1 MTDQLHVRPGIETS
15 TSPAAD
21 KHALAGRVRRVGA
34 LHQAERTLRSMRAY
48 GAVILFSSVSQPIM
62 YILAMGLG
70 LGVLVGDGGDF
81 AQYGASSYLM
91 YIGPAI
97 LASTVAMSAGIEF
110 TFPVMEGFKW
120 RRLYYGAQASPL
132 SPGQIASGHILAV
145 SVRFAVHAAIF
156 TVVLALFGAV
166 SSPWAVLQ
174 IGSALL
180 GGLAIGLPIM
190 AYVSTLRDEKG
201 QMSLIQRFV
210 IMPLF
215 LFSGTFYPLTNLPGF
230 LQVIGWFS
238 PIWHANELGRV
249 LAFSQPTP
257 AWMILVHVLYLLGI
271 TAGGWLITVRIFS
284 RRLGLE
290 EWRGR
295 TPGAK
300 ADARRQTR
308 MAARDGADVERS
320 AAERSSADRSAP
332 ERGASDRSAP
342 ERGER
347 PASDSAATLPRIV
360 FRRGF
365 AANYYSGNIRAVFG
379 RGLTAIRNNRGVIF
393 LSGLLEPVLFL
404 TSFGLGISPMIASV
418 DAEQVGLGGGGT
430 ISYAAFIAPALLAVS
445 AMNGA
450 IFDSTWNV
458 FFKLKITKLYRTM
471 MSTSLGPVDVA
482 VGEIALALFR
492 GGIYALGFL
501 GVLMIGGL
509 VDPLAAVL
517 MFFAALFI
525 ALGFASVGMAVTSFL
540 SRFQQMDWMMMV
552 LIPMFLFS
560 ATLFPISVYPAGVQ
574 VVIQALPLWHG
585 VELMRDIAFW
595 DFGALTLV
603 HIGYYLVMT
612 VIGLSVTTY
621 RMKKLFL
628 R

>member
-1 MTDQLHVRPGIETS
+1 M
-15 TSPAAD
+15 
-21 KHALAGRVRRVGA
+21 AGRARRFGA

-48 GAVILFSSVSQPIM
+48 GTVILFSSVSQPIM

-70 LGVLVGDGGDF
+70 LGVLVGEGGDF
-81 AQYGASSYLM
+81 AEYGASSYLM
-91 YIGPAI
+91 YIAPAI
-97 LASTVAMSAGIEF
+97 LASTVAMAAGIEF

-145 SVRFAVHAAIF
+145 SVRFGIHAAIF
-156 TVVLALFGAV
+156 TVVLYLFGAI
-166 SSPWAVLQ
+166 SSPLGVLM
-174 IGSALL
+174 IASAML

-230 LQVIGWFS
+230 LQVLGWFS

-249 LAFSQPTP
+249 LAFGQPSP
-257 AWMILVHVLYLLGI
+257 AWLILLHVLYLLGI
-271 TAGGWLITVRIFS
+271 TVAAWLATVRIFT

-300 ADARRQTR
+300 ADAKRQDR
-308 MAARDGADVERS
+308 LAVKDAADV
-320 AAERSSADRSAP
+320 DRSA
-332 ERGASDRSAP
+332 GAGTATTPDSTT
-342 ERGER
+342 
-347 PASDSAATLPRIV
+347 PASTALPRIA

-365 AANYYSGNIRAVFG
+365 GANYYSGNIRAVFG

-404 TSFGLGISPMIASV
+404 TSFGLGISPMIAGV

-482 VGEIALALFR
+482 VGEICLALFR
-492 GGIYALGFL
+492 GGIYALGFI
-501 GVLMIGGL
+501 GVLLVGGL
-509 VDPLAAVL
+509 IDPLAAVL
-517 MFFAALFI
+517 MWCTALFV
-525 ALGFASVGMAVTSFL
+525 ALGFASVGMAVTSFMT
-540 SRFQQMDWMMMV
+540 RFQQMDWMMMV
-552 LIPMFLFS
+552 LMPMFLFS

-574 VVIQALPLWHG
+574 AFIQALPLWHA

-595 DFGALTLV
+595 DFSSLTLV
-603 HIGYYLVMT
+603 HIGYYLVMI
-612 VIGLSVTTY
+612 VAGLALTTY

>member
-1 MTDQLHVRPGIETS
+1 MSTDHLTRHADLQHPD
-15 TSPAAD
+15 SPAAD
-21 KHALAGRVRRVGA
+21 KVTMAGRARRFGA

-48 GAVILFSSVSQPIM
+48 GTVILFSSVSQPIM

-70 LGVLVGDGGDF
+70 LGVLVGDGNDF
-81 AQYGASSYLM
+81 AEYGASSYLM
-91 YIGPAI
+91 YIAPAI
-97 LASTVAMSAGIEF
+97 LASTVALAAGIEF

-145 SVRFAVHAAIF
+145 SVRFGIHAAIF
-156 TVVLALFGAV
+156 TLVLYLFGAI
-166 SSPWAVLQ
+166 SSPLGVLM
-174 IGSALL
+174 IASAML

-230 LQVIGWFS
+230 LQVLGWFS

-249 LAFSQPTP
+249 LAFGQPTP
-257 AWMILVHVLYLLGI
+257 VWLILLHVLYLLGI
-271 TAGGWLITVRIFS
+271 TIGAWLVAVRIFT

-300 ADARRQTR
+300 ADARRQDR
-308 MAARDGADVERS
+308 LAVKDASDVARS
-320 AAERSSADRSAP
+320 AAGQSATAAD
-332 ERGASDRSAP
+332 
-342 ERGER
+342 
-347 PASDSAATLPRIV
+347 PAGSLTPVRAELPRIS

-365 AANYYSGNIRAVFG
+365 GANYYSGNIRAVFG

-404 TSFGLGISPMIASV
+404 TSFGLGISPMIAGV
-418 DAEQVGLGGGGT
+418 DAEQVGLSGGGT

-482 VGEIALALFR
+482 VGEICLALFR
-492 GGIYALGFL
+492 GGLYALGFL
-501 GVLMIGGL
+501 GVLMVGGL
-509 VDPLAAVL
+509 VDPLAALL
-517 MFFAALFI
+517 MWFTALFV
-525 ALGFASVGMAVTSFL
+525 ALGFASIGMAVTSFMT
-540 SRFQQMDWMMMV
+540 RFQQMDWMMMV
-552 LIPMFLFS
+552 LMPMFLFS

-574 VVIQALPLWHG
+574 AFIQALPLWHA

-595 DFGALTLV
+595 DFSGLTLV
-603 HIGYYLVMT
+603 HIGYYLVMI
-612 VIGLSVTTY
+612 VAGLALTTY

>member
-1 MTDQLHVRPGIETS
+1 MSTDRLTADPELQQPVS
-15 TSPAAD
+15 QAAD
-21 KHALAGRVRRVGA
+21 KQTMAGRARRFGA

-48 GAVILFSSVSQPIM
+48 GTVILFSSVSQPIM

-70 LGVLVGDGGDF
+70 LGVLVGEGGDF
-81 AQYGASSYLM
+81 AEYGASSYLM
-91 YIGPAI
+91 YIAPAI
-97 LASTVAMSAGIEF
+97 LASTVAMAAGIEF

-145 SVRFAVHAAIF
+145 SVRFGIHAAIF
-156 TVVLALFGAV
+156 TVVLYLFGAI
-166 SSPWAVLQ
+166 SSPLGVLM
-174 IGSALL
+174 IASAML

-230 LQVIGWFS
+230 LQVLGWFS

-249 LAFSQPTP
+249 LAFGQPSP
-257 AWMILVHVLYLLGI
+257 AWLILLHVLYLLGI
-271 TAGGWLITVRIFS
+271 TVAAWLATVRIFT

-300 ADARRQTR
+300 ADAKRQER
-308 MAARDGADVERS
+308 LAVKDAADSTAPGGA
-320 AAERSSADRSAP
+320 AP
-332 ERGASDRSAP
+332 
-342 ERGER
+342 
-347 PASDSAATLPRIV
+347 DSTALPRIA

-365 AANYYSGNIRAVFG
+365 GANYYSGNIRAVFG

-404 TSFGLGISPMIASV
+404 TSFGLGISPMIAGV
-418 DAEQVGLGGGGT
+418 DAEQVGLRGGGT

-482 VGEIALALFR
+482 VGEICLALFR
-492 GGIYALGFL
+492 GGIYALGFI
-501 GVLMIGGL
+501 GVLLVGGL
-509 VDPLAAVL
+509 IDPLAAVL
-517 MFFAALFI
+517 MWFTALFV
-525 ALGFASVGMAVTSFL
+525 ALGFASVGMAVTSFMT
-540 SRFQQMDWMMMV
+540 RFQQMDWMMMV
-552 LIPMFLFS
+552 LMPMFLFS

-574 VVIQALPLWHG
+574 AFIQALPLWHA

-595 DFGALTLV
+595 DFSGLTLV
-603 HIGYYLVMT
+603 HIGYYLVMI
-612 VIGLSVTTY
+612 VVGLALTTY